1 MTGTIILIVI
11 LLIAALLLFAAEICT
26 PTFGVLAVAGVAC
39 LAWMVYLCFG
49 LDPLVGVGS
58 LIALI
63 FIIPAWLWA
72 SVKYL
77 IPRTF
82 VGRVLQLRPRRA
94 DPGEGTPEAEA
105 QKPLVGRRA
114 VAETSLRPS
123 GAIRIDG
130 RRVIATAE
138 AGYIEKGEKV
148 RVIKATGM
156 NVIVQKME

>member
-1 MTGTIILIVI
+1 MTGTVLLIVV

-26 PTFGVLAVAGVAC
+26 PTFGVLAVAGVAA

-49 LDPLVGVGS
+49 LDPVAGLGS
-58 LIALI
+58 LIALL
-63 FIIPAWLWA
+63 FVIPAWLWV

-94 DPGEGTPEAEA
+94 GPGEGTPEAGA
-105 QKPLVGRRA
+105 QKPLVGRSA

-138 AGYIEKGEKV
+138 AGYIEKGEHV
-148 RVIKATGM
+148 RILRATGM
-156 NVIVQKME
+156 NVVVQKVE